1 MKVCKRNL
9 KIIVSAFFA
18 LAGTALFASGL
29 FADTVHLVEKGET
42 LYSISRKYQITVS
55 ELRAANG
62 LSESDVLKFGQ
73 KLNVPTPDIENAAA
87 LNSSSQGSSY
97 SSENLETYVAQKGD
111 TYYGIARERGIK
123 VAELFALNNLGSGAS
138 LKAGQK
144 LKVPAKAA
152 ASSASDT
159 AQTSSLALKDAD
171 PRKYSAAKNSG
182 GLVWPVQN
190 PRITYV
196 NGKVSGVQ
204 LSAAKKEKVKN
215 IMAGTV
221 MYCGQYRGFGEV
233 VFVQSKTGLIYAYTG
248 MSEISVKK
256 GDYLVYGD
264 TIGTAGVDSISKESR
279 LTLMVFRN
287 GSPID
292 PATAPRG

>member
-1 MKVCKRNL
+1 MKVSKSFF
-9 KIIVSAFFA
+9 KFFVGSFFFFA
-18 LAGTALFASGL
+18 AASL
-29 FADTVHLVEKGET
+29 FADTTHMVEKGET

-73 KLNVPTPDIENAAA
+73 KLNIPSPDIENAAT
-87 LNSSSQGSSY
+87 LNSASLSSGSSY

-123 VAELFALNNLGSGAS
+123 VAELFALNNLGSDAS

-144 LKVPAKAA
+144 LKVPAKA
-152 ASSASDT
+152 SSE
-159 AQTSSLALKDAD
+159 AQTVALDLKDAD
-171 PRKYSAAKNSG
+171 PRKYSATKSSS
-182 GLVWPVQN
+182 GLVWPVKN

-204 LSAAKKEKVKN
+204 LSAAKKEKIMN

-221 MYCGQYRGFGEV
+221 MYCGSYRGFGEV
-233 VFVQSKTGLIYAYTG
+233 VFVQSKTGLIYASTG
-248 MSEISVKK
+248 MSSVSVNK
-256 GDYLVYGD
+256 GDYVVYGD

>member
-1 MKVCKRNL
+1 MKVSKSYLRIFL
-9 KIIVSAFFA
+9 FGFVFFA
-18 LAGTALFASGL
+18 GRAL

-73 KLNVPTPDIENAAA
+73 KLNIPSPDIENAAA
-87 LNSSSQGSSY
+87 LNSSSTGSSY
-97 SSENLETYVAQKGD
+97 STENLEVYVAKKGD

-123 VAELFALNNLGSGAS
+123 VAELFALNNLGSDAS

-144 LKVPAKAA
+144 LKVPAA
-152 ASSASDT
+152 AST
-159 AQTSSLALKDAD
+159 AQTTSLDLKDAD
-171 PRKYSAAKNSG
+171 PRKYSTSKSAG
-182 GLVWPVQN
+182 GLVWPVKN

-196 NGKVSGVQ
+196 NGKVSGVL
-204 LSAAKKEKVKN
+204 LSAAKKEKIMN

-221 MYCGQYRGFGEV
+221 MYCGSYRGFGEV

-248 MSEISVKK
+248 MSEVSVKK
-256 GDYLVYGD
+256 GEYLVYGD

-292 PATAPRG
+292 PALAPRG

>member
-1 MKVCKRNL
+1 MKVCKSFL
-9 KIIVSAFFA
+9 SFFLCGSFLLTASA
-18 LAGTALFASGL
+18 L

-42 LYSISRKYQITVS
+42 LYSIGRKYQITVS

-73 KLNVPTPDIENAAA
+73 KLNIPSPDIENAAT
-87 LNSSSQGSSY
+87 LNSASLSSGSAY
-97 SSENLETYVAQKGD
+97 SSDNLETYVAQKGD

-123 VAELFALNNLGSGAS
+123 VAELFALNNLGSDAS

-144 LKVPAKAA
+144 LKVPSLAA
-152 ASSASDT
+152 AQT
-159 AQTSSLALKDAD
+159 AQGSSLDLKDVD
-171 PRKYSAAKNSG
+171 PRKYSSAKNSS
-182 GLVWPVQN
+182 GLVWPVKN

-204 LSAAKKEKVKN
+204 LSAAKKEKIMN

-221 MYCGQYRGFGEV
+221 MYCGSYRGFGEV

-248 MSEISVKK
+248 MSGISVKK

>member
-1 MKVCKRNL
+1 MKVSKSFFRVFIRAFL
-9 KIIVSAFFA
+9 VMTASA
-18 LAGTALFASGL
+18 L
-29 FADTVHLVEKGET
+29 FADTTHLVEKGET

-73 KLNVPTPDIENAAA
+73 KLNIPTPDIENAAT
-87 LNSSSQGSSY
+87 LNSASLSSGSSY

-123 VAELFALNNLGSGAS
+123 VAELFALNNLGSDAS

-144 LKVPAKAA
+144 LKVPAKA
-152 ASSASDT
+152 SSA
-159 AQTSSLALKDAD
+159 AQTVALDLKDAD
-171 PRKYSAAKNSG
+171 PRKYSSSKASS
-182 GLVWPVQN
+182 GLVWPVKN

-204 LSAAKKEKVKN
+204 LSAAKKEKIMN

-221 MYCGQYRGFGEV
+221 MYCGSYRGFGEV

-248 MSEISVKK
+248 MSSVSVQK
-256 GDYLVYGD
+256 GDYVVYGD

>member
-1 MKVCKRNL
+1 MKVCKSYLR
-9 KIIVSAFFA
+9 IFFFVCLA
-18 LAGTALFASGL
+18 LTAPEL
-29 FADTVHLVEKGET
+29 FADSVHLVQKGET
-42 LYSISRKYQITVS
+42 LYSISRKYQITVR

-73 KLNVPTPDIENAAA
+73 KLNIPSPDIENAAA
-87 LNSSSQGSSY
+87 LNSSSSGEMNSKDNI
-97 SSENLETYVAQKGD
+97 EIYVAQKGD

-123 VAELFALNNLGSGAS
+123 VAELFALNNLGSDAS

-144 LKVPAKAA
+144 LKVPAKG
-152 ASSASDT
+152 SE
-159 AQTSSLALKDAD
+159 TSVATTLDLKDAD
-171 PRKYSAAKNSG
+171 PRKYGASKNSG
-182 GLVWPVQN
+182 GLAWPVKN
-190 PRITYV
+190 PRVTYI

-204 LSAAKKEKVKN
+204 LSAAKKEKIMN
-215 IMAGTV
+215 IMSGTV
-221 MYCGQYRGFGEV
+221 MYCGSYRGFGEV

-248 MSEISVKK
+248 MSDVSVQK

>member
-1 MKVCKRNL
+1 M
-9 KIIVSAFFA
+9 AFA
-18 LAGTALFASGL
+18 AAALFAPAL

-62 LSESDVLKFGQ
+62 LSDGSVLKFGQ
-73 KLNVPTPDIENAAA
+73 KLNIPTPDIENAAA

-97 SSENLETYVAQKGD
+97 TSEKLETYVAQKGD

-123 VAELFALNNLGSGAS
+123 VAELFALNNLGSGAA

-144 LKVPAKAA
+144 LKVPAA
-152 ASSASDT
+152 ASSAPSA
-159 AQTSSLALKDAD
+159 AQTSSLDLKDAD

-182 GLVWPVQN
+182 GLAWPVQN

-204 LSAAKKEKVKN
+204 LSAAKQEKVKN

-221 MYCGQYRGFGEV
+221 MYCGAYRGFGEV

-248 MSEISVKK
+248 LSESAVQK

-292 PATAPRG
+292 PALAPRG

>member
-1 MKVCKRNL
+1 MKVSKSYLRIFL
-9 KIIVSAFFA
+9 FGFVFFA
-18 LAGTALFASGL
+18 GRAL

-73 KLNVPTPDIENAAA
+73 KLNIPSPDIENAAA
-87 LNSSSQGSSY
+87 LNSSSTGSSY
-97 SSENLETYVAQKGD
+97 STENLEIYVAKKGD

-123 VAELFALNNLGSGAS
+123 VAELFALNNLGNDAS

-144 LKVPAKAA
+144 LKVPAA
-152 ASSASDT
+152 AST
-159 AQTSSLALKDAD
+159 AQTTSLDLKDAD
-171 PRKYSAAKNSG
+171 PRKYSTSKSAG
-182 GLVWPVQN
+182 GLVWPVKN

-196 NGKVSGVQ
+196 NGKVSGVL
-204 LSAAKKEKVKN
+204 LSAAKKEKIMN

-221 MYCGQYRGFGEV
+221 MYCGSYRGFGEV

-248 MSEISVKK
+248 MSEVSVKK
-256 GDYLVYGD
+256 GEYLVYGD

>member
-1 MKVCKRNL
+1 MKVSKSYLRIFLCGL
-9 KIIVSAFFA
+9 TFIAQA
-18 LAGTALFASGL
+18 AL
-29 FADTVHLVEKGET
+29 FADTTHLVEKGET

-62 LSESDVLKFGQ
+62 LGENDVLKFGQ
-73 KLNVPTPDIENAAA
+73 KLNIPSPDIENAAT
-87 LNSSSQGSSY
+87 LNSASTSSAPTS

-144 LKVPAKAA
+144 LKVPARDAA
-152 ASSASDT
+152 PSTEKTVALD
-159 AQTSSLALKDAD
+159 LKDAD
-171 PRKYSAAKNSG
+171 PRKYSSAKNSG

-204 LSAAKKEKVKN
+204 LTAAKKEKIMN

-221 MYCGQYRGFGEV
+221 MYCGSYRGFGEV

-248 MSEISVKK
+248 MSSVSVQK
-256 GDYLVYGD
+256 GDYVVYGD

>member
-1 MKVCKRNL
+1 MKVSKSYLRIFL
-9 KIIVSAFFA
+9 FGFVFFA
-18 LAGTALFASGL
+18 GRAL

-73 KLNVPTPDIENAAA
+73 KLNIPSPDIENAAA
-87 LNSSSQGSSY
+87 LNSSSTGSSY
-97 SSENLETYVAQKGD
+97 STENLEVYVAKKGD

-123 VAELFALNNLGSGAS
+123 VAELFALNNLGSDAS

-144 LKVPAKAA
+144 LKVPAA
-152 ASSASDT
+152 AST
-159 AQTSSLALKDAD
+159 AQTTSLDLKDAD
-171 PRKYSAAKNSG
+171 PRKYSTSKSAG
-182 GLVWPVQN
+182 GLVWPVKN

-196 NGKVSGVQ
+196 NGKVSGVL
-204 LSAAKKEKVKN
+204 LSAAKKEKIMN

-221 MYCGQYRGFGEV
+221 MYCGSYRGFGEV

-248 MSEISVKK
+248 MSEVSVKK
-256 GDYLVYGD
+256 GEYLVYGD

>member
-1 MKVCKRNL
+1 MKVSKSYLRIFL
-9 KIIVSAFFA
+9 FGFVFFA
-18 LAGTALFASGL
+18 GRAL

-73 KLNVPTPDIENAAA
+73 KLNIPSPDIENAAA
-87 LNSSSQGSSY
+87 LNSSSTGSSY
-97 SSENLETYVAQKGD
+97 STENLEVYVAKKGD

-123 VAELFALNNLGSGAS
+123 VAELFALNNLGSDAS

-144 LKVPAKAA
+144 LKVPAA
-152 ASSASDT
+152 AST
-159 AQTSSLALKDAD
+159 AQTTSLDLKDAD
-171 PRKYSAAKNSG
+171 PRKYSTSKSAG
-182 GLVWPVQN
+182 GLVWPVKN

-196 NGKVSGVQ
+196 NGKVSGVL
-204 LSAAKKEKVKN
+204 LSAAKKEKIMN

-221 MYCGQYRGFGEV
+221 MYCGSYRGFGEV

-248 MSEISVKK
+248 MSEVSVKK
-256 GDYLVYGD
+256 GEYLVYGD

-279 LTLMVFRN
+279 LTLMVFSN

-292 PATAPRG
+292 PALAPRG

>member
-1 MKVCKRNL
+1 MKVSKSFF
-9 KIIVSAFFA
+9 KILVRVFLV
-18 LAGTALFASGL
+18 LAAPAL
-29 FADTVHLVEKGET
+29 FADTTHLVEKGET

-73 KLNVPTPDIENAAA
+73 KLNIPTPDIENAAT
-87 LNSSSQGSSY
+87 LNSASVSSGSSY
-97 SSENLETYVAQKGD
+97 SSENLEIYVAQKGD

-123 VAELFALNNLGSGAS
+123 VAELFSLNNLGSDAS

-144 LKVPAKAA
+144 LKVPAKN
-152 ASSASDT
+152 SSAT
-159 AQTSSLALKDAD
+159 QTVSLDLKDAD
-171 PRKYSAAKNSG
+171 PRKYSSSKSSS
-182 GLVWPVQN
+182 GLVWPVKN

-204 LSAAKKEKVKN
+204 LSAAKKEKIMN

-221 MYCGQYRGFGEV
+221 MYCGSYRGFGEV

-248 MSEISVKK
+248 MSSISVQK
-256 GDYLVYGD
+256 GDYVVYGD